1 MKISNQT
8 TFFAQIK
15 QEEQQDQSQSQCWMN
30 QGSHQLPK
38 QAEKH
43 TFSYKDSQSTT
54 SLQSIT
60 AKVVL
65 LNRSTSA
72 TNSDQC
78 RNEDALYHYSHYIN
92 TFKYRTALLQEQE
105 AKISYIN
112 NRKHQKL
119 TYLPYQNLVFSVN
132 KANIEKINDNFIFEW
147 IRFMEDYDCE
157 KIGLNITNQPQSNIS
172 NNIFN
177 KNANF
182 TFQSNLNNVI
192 NKSKKKIKLARKAN
206 HQINIRDLISQFS
219 IPQDIQE
226 LILCKFC
233 LYVQSLYKILK
244 GNNREKQISSIDPQI
259 YQFIFNNQINN
270 DSIAPVNNE
279 ISQSGYLNSN
289 HHEFNIFSKKQSQED
304 SSELLK
310 QQKKYHFNMS
320 KYFMLFLLELLSD
333 YHIMTLSELP
343 EAIITE
349 ISAII
354 SEIKQISKKNNSSKT
369 NYYNHYHYDVLF
381 LQINE
386 QTKNTVLKNQ
396 KLLDMHLK
404 VFHIQNLDNFLS
416 LQRINIIKQYISQIV
431 LSQLSILKGKI
442 FLSTQT
448 SNLSKSVLE
457 DLNSKIDYL
466 YRVEQ
471 GIIDLNLGKTINRF

>member
-1 MKISNQT
+1 MKFSSKPIFLS
-8 TFFAQIK
+8 QIK
-15 QEEQQDQSQSQCWMN
+15 QEEQQDQSQSQCSMN
-30 QGSHQLPK
+30 QGTQLLPK
-38 QAEKH
+38 QTDKH
-43 TFSYKDSQSTT
+43 TFSQKDTQSTS
-54 SLQSIT
+54 SLQSST
-60 AKVVL
+60 AKIVL
-65 LNRSTSA
+65 LNRSSST
-72 TNSDQC
+72 TNSCQS
-78 RNEDALYHYSHYIN
+78 RNEDAIFHYSHYIKN
-92 TFKYRTALLQEQE
+92 FQDRTALIEEQE
-105 AKISYIN
+105 AKVSYIN

-119 TYLPYQNLVFSVN
+119 TYLPYQNLVYSVS

-147 IRFMEDYDCE
+147 IRFMEEYDCE
-157 KIGLNITNQPQSNIS
+157 KIGLNIMNQPQSNIS

-177 KNANF
+177 KNN
-182 TFQSNLNNVI
+182 TYQSNLNIVI
-192 NKSKKKIKLARKAN
+192 NKSKKKTKLTRKAN
-206 HQINIRDLISQFS
+206 NQINIRDLVSQFS
-219 IPQDIQE
+219 IPLDIQD

-244 GNNREKQISSIDPQI
+244 ANDREKQISSIDPQI

-270 DSIAPVNNE
+270 DSSILPNNDN
-279 ISQSGYLNSN
+279 SLSGCLTSN
-289 HHEFNIFSKKQSQED
+289 HNEFNVHSKKISQED

-333 YHIMTLSELP
+333 VHIQNLHELP

-349 ISAII
+349 IGSII
-354 SEIKQISKKNNSSKT
+354 YEIKQISKKNNSSKT

-404 VFHIQNLDNFLS
+404 VFHVESLDNFLS

-442 FLSTQT
+442 FLQTQPT
-448 SNLSKSVLE
+448 NLSKSVLE
-457 DLNSKIDYL
+457 DLNSKVDYL

-471 GIIDLNLGKTINRF
+471 GINDLNLGKTINRF

>member
-1 MKISNQT
+1 MKFSSQPI
-8 TFFAQIK
+8 FLAQIK

-30 QGSHQLPK
+30 QGSQQIPK
-38 QAEKH
+38 QTEKH
-43 TFSYKDSQSTT
+43 TFSFKDSQSTS
-54 SLQSIT
+54 SLQSST
-60 AKVVL
+60 AKVGL
-65 LNRSTSA
+65 LNRSTST
-72 TNSDQC
+72 TNSHS
-78 RNEDALYHYSHYIN
+78 NEDAIYHYSHYIK
-92 TFKYRTALLQEQE
+92 TFLDRTAVQQEQE
-105 AKISYIN
+105 AKVSNIN

-119 TYLPYQNLVFSVN
+119 IYLPYQNLVFSVN
-132 KANIEKINDNFIFEW
+132 KANIEKINDDFIFKW

-177 KNANF
+177 KNVNL
-182 TFQSNLNNVI
+182 TYQSNLNLVI
-192 NKSKKKIKLARKAN
+192 NKSKKKAKLDRKAN
-206 HQINIRDLISQFS
+206 NQINIRDLVSQFS

-244 GNNREKQISSIDPQI
+244 ANDREKQISSIDPQI
-259 YQFIFNNQINN
+259 YQFLFNNQISN
-270 DSIAPVNNE
+270 DSFIPPNNE
-279 ISQSGYLNSN
+279 NSLSGCLISN
-289 HHEFNIFSKKQSQED
+289 HNKFSVRNKKIPQQD

-333 YHIMTLSELP
+333 IHILNLNELP

-349 ISAII
+349 IGAII

-386 QTKNTVLKNQ
+386 QTKNTALKNQ

-404 VFHIQNLDNFLS
+404 VFHVENLDNLLS

-442 FLSTQT
+442 FLQIQPT
-448 SNLSKSVLE
+448 NLSKSVLE